1 MIATEFLLNKILL
14 YVLKFYIF
22 IKKKKANL
30 KLHKQKKRK
39 RKKLNT

>member
-22 IKKKKANL
+22 IIKKKKANL
-30 KLHKQKKRK
+30 KLHKQKKR
-39 RKKLNT
+39 

>member
-22 IKKKKANL
+22 IIKKKKKANL
-30 KLHKQKKRK
+30 KLHKQKKR
-39 RKKLNT
+39 